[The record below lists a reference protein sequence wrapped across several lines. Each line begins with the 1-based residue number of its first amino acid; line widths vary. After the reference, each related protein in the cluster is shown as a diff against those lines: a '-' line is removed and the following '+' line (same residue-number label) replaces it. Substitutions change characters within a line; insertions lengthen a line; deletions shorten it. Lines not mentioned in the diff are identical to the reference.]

1 MASFVDFDDRVI
13 YETPST
19 GGQWGTIDGRGDLT
33 VLGVSL
39 TLTVLVTACTA
50 IFVRAHIKDRL
61 AYIEEDKKN
70 KEGEDKENQE
80 SAQAAADADSQES
93 SGGE

>member
-1 MASFVDFDDRVI
+1 MTLA
-13 YETPST
+13 
-19 GGQWGTIDGRGDLT
+19 
-33 VLGVSL
+33 VLLPVAFSIQAYTHLFHRYHAGNGWTWVSL

-70 KEGEDKENQE
+70 MEGEDKENQE